1 MKWTL
6 ILQLSL
12 VGLALA
18 LGSLFFISPNIEP
31 LLWLA
36 VFLYYAHALGN
47 GTRSLLFLHGLLL
60 GVLNSIWV
68 VGIHIAFLTRYLA
81 GHPREVSMLDMVNA
95 AKIPADPRVI
105 MAFTG
110 ITVGVLEGIVIG
122 VFAMV
127 AGMMVKPQRIRFVST
142 EPGTEV

>member
-1 MKWTL
+1 MKWPL
-6 ILQLSL
+6 ILRMSL

-18 LGSLFFISPNIEP
+18 LGSVFFVSPNIEP

-47 GTRSLLFLHGLLL
+47 GTRKLLFFHGILL
-60 GVLNSIWV
+60 GVLNSVWV
-68 VGIHIAFLTRYLA
+68 VGVHTAFLTRYLA
-81 GHPREVSMLDMVNA
+81 SHPREVAMLDMVRA
-95 AKIPADPRVI
+95 AKITADPRII

-127 AGMMVKPQRIRFVST
+127 AGMMVKPEHIRLASRQSHT
-142 EPGTEV
+142 EA